1 MLCGLPANHFS
12 LIIIAQVPVHAIVT
26 TPRDTLSATGKNEQ
40 PYKIHSL
47 YI

>member
-1 MLCGLPANHFS
+1 MLCGLPANQFS
-12 LIIIAQVPVHAIVT
+12 LIIIAQVHAIVT